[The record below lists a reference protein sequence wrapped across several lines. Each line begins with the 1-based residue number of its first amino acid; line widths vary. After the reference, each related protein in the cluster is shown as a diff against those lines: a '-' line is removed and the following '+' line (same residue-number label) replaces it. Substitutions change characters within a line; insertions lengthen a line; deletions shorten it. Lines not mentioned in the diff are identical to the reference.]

1 MEEALAHAV
10 AFGLAV
16 ALSPFPIIGIV
27 LILAAPGGR
36 ARGLAFLG
44 GALTGVGGAG
54 ALILALES
62 RADPTDGADPATWV
76 SVVELCLAGAL
87 VLLAARK
94 WRGRPRPGETPALP
108 GWMAAAETLT
118 PARAAGMGV
127 LLSGVNPK
135 NLVLIAAAAT
145 SIAGSTDDGGT
156 RTAALAVFTLVACA
170 GVGVPLLAT
179 AVAGARASRAL
190 SGVRE
195 WMLRNHTVIT
205 VVIVLLIA
213 VKLASDAIG
222 ALAGS

>member
-1 MEEALAHAV
+1 
-10 AFGLAV
+10 
-16 ALSPFPIIGIV
+16 
-27 LILAAPGGR
+27 
-36 ARGLAFLG
+36 
-44 GALTGVGGAG
+44 
-54 ALILALES
+54 
-62 RADPTDGADPATWV
+62 
-76 SVVELCLAGAL
+76 
-87 VLLAARK
+87 
-94 WRGRPRPGETPALP
+94 
-108 GWMAAAETLT
+108 MAAAETLT